1 MEEYTE
7 KNIKDLEN
15 QLLSKIGNFST
26 RKKDAVQY
34 EKSIDIFILSDCF
47 MS

>member
-26 RKKDAVQY
+26 RKKNAVQY
-34 EKSIDIFILSDCF
+34 EKVHRDRKSVV
-47 MS
+47 